1 MDLADSGG
9 GIARAAEV
17 AEDIGQAAW
26 ILSTETVVAVVV
38 AILAGEEG
46 DAAGGA
52 DGVLGVGVGEGDA
65 ARDER
70 VDGFGVDV

>member
-9 GIARAAEV
+9 GIARAAEM

-26 ILSTETVVAVVV
+26 VLSAETVVAVVV

-52 DGVLGVGVGEGDA
+52 GGILQRGFA
-65 ARDER
+65 AASTAA
-70 VDGFGVDV
+70 

>member
-26 ILSTETVVAVVV
+26 VLSAETVVAVVM

-52 DGVLGVGVGEGDA
+52 DGILQRGFA
-65 ARDER
+65 AAST
-70 VDGFGVDV
+70 GT